1 MARAPA
7 FIVTLLLLAAAKPM
21 DRRAMAAHEMHAEP
35 TREPVKPSAAPN
47 AKEPT
52 LRIVL
57 KPKNIDGLQAA
68 LISAKPR
75 KALIGAGH
83 LRIRGQR

>member
-1 MARAPA
+1 
-7 FIVTLLLLAAAKPM
+7 M
-21 DRRAMAAHEMHAEP
+21 DRRAMAAHKMHAKP
-35 TREPVKPSAAPN
+35 AHEPVKPSAVPN

-68 LISAKPR
+68 LIV
-75 KALIGAGH
+75 
-83 LRIRGQR
+83 